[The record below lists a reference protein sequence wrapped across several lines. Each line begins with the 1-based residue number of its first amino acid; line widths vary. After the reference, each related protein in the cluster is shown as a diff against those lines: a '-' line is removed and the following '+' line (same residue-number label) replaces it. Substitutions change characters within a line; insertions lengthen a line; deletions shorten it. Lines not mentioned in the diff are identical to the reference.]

1 MGKVRNWRVAESLER
16 LKGQLDEVYP
26 NRSKVSDGGIGDPRH
41 QSKTSDH
48 NPWVDCW
55 RSDHGVVTA
64 RDFTHDPRGG
74 LDCHQLAQA
83 LTDSQDS
90 RIKYIIWHG
99 RIISANRQKWKWR
112 KFKGKNLH
120 LKHLHISVQP
130 QPTLYDSAVDWHIIS
145 SFKIGSRGA
154 KVKEIQ
160 SVLQKLGLLD
170 EVDGVFG
177 KKTQAAVKGFQGL
190 KLIGVDGIV
199 GKETLKM
206 MKL

>member
-1 MGKVRNWRVAESLER
+1 MKKIRKWRVAESLER
-16 LKGQLDEVYP
+16 LKAQLDQAYP
-26 NRSKVSDGGIGDPRH
+26 NRSKISDGAIGDPRH

-55 RSDHGVVTA
+55 LSDQGVVTA

-83 LTDSQDS
+83 LTDSRDT

-112 KFKGKNLH
+112 KFKGKNQHLSHLH
-120 LKHLHISVQP
+120 LSVQP
-130 QPTLYDSAVDWHIIS
+130 QPTLYDSAIDWQIIS
-145 SFKIGSRGA
+145 YFKIGSRGD
-154 KVKEIQ
+154 KVKQIQ
-160 SVLQKLGLLD
+160 SVLQELGLLD
-170 EVDGVFG
+170 EVDGIFG
-177 KKTQAAVKGFQGL
+177 KKTQAAVRGFQGL
-190 KLIGVDGIV
+190 KLIEVDGIV